1 MRMKANV
8 FPFFLAIFLLE
19 KLSFLAPTKRKVHQ
33 NFGQKKC
40 AARVRVSVFSCFFEI
55 YPNFTL
61 KNDMDHG
68 NLRGNIEKLELKF
81 FDKN

>member
-1 MRMKANV
+1 MRMKADV
-8 FPFFLAIFLLE
+8 FPFFLAIFSLE
-19 KLSFLAPTKRKVHQ
+19 KLVFLAQRKIKVPQ
-33 NFGQKKC
+33 NFSQKKC

-55 YPNFTL
+55 YPSFTI
-61 KNDMDHG
+61 KNDMEHG

>member
-1 MRMKANV
+1 MKANI
-8 FPFFLAIFLLE
+8 FPFFLAIFSLE
-19 KLSFLAPTKRKVHQ
+19 KLVFLAQRKIKVPQ

-61 KNDMDHG
+61 KNDMKDG
-68 NLRGNIEKLELKF
+68 NLRENFEQLELKF